1 MSTLRHLF
9 GSHDAHWAVHCD
21 GWYKSKFK
29 ECLLALGYR
38 HLKFEFSHWRGK
50 YNITVRAQKKA
61 PFTSLEQRRQ
71 AAEKILHLSMVDDS
85 KTEEKVLSSWMK
97 SFDGE

>member
-1 MSTLRHLF
+1 MEEFICQGILILIILLRSKLHRMRLNLKLMSTLRHLF

-61 PFTSLEQRRQ
+61 PFTSLEQ
-71 AAEKILHLSMVDDS
+71 
-85 KTEEKVLSSWMK
+85 
-97 SFDGE
+97 